1 MTLTMRLKK
10 KNHSMMKNSTLVM
23 KMDLKIGMT
32 KMKKCQK
39 LKRISLK
46 SYKMKKNQKIWNKK
60 SWTWIMSLK
69 KLKMKLMS
77 KNMKMKF

>member
-1 MTLTMRLKK
+1 MKNHQLKMMNLEIFMTLTMRLKK

-39 LKRISLK
+39 LK
-46 SYKMKKNQKIWNKK
+46 KKKPM
-60 SWTWIMSLK
+60 T
-69 KLKMKLMS
+69 
-77 KNMKMKF
+77 